1 MSFTYDLAT
10 NVGKLRL
17 EIGDQAED
25 SGVRPDGTNFS
36 DEELETILEEEGD
49 VLGRG
54 IARTCE
60 ILANAW
66 ATFADLTVGP
76 RSERLSQVAARFE
89 KRAAALRMQYGGGS
103 TGATSVGIIRTD
115 GYQSTSDPEAS
126 DEYDETGSD
135 VRSEYMGT
143 TVYVTVG

>member
-1 MSFTYDLAT
+1 MSFTYNLAT
-10 NVGKLRL
+10 TVGQLRL
-17 EIGDQAED
+17 EIGDHT
-25 SGVRPDGTNFS
+25 SGTGVRPDGSNFS
-36 DEELETILEEEGD
+36 DEELEAILTQEGD

-54 IARTCE
+54 IARACE

-76 RSERLSQVAARFE
+76 RSEKLSQVAARFE

-103 TGATSVGIIRTD
+103 TGATAVGIIRAD

-143 TVYVTVG
+143 TVYVKVG